1 MGVWGTGIFSDDT
14 ACDVRDSYIDFVGD
28 GVTGPETTEAL
39 LREWSPSLNDPEE
52 APPFWLA
59 LAATQG
65 KCGWLEPHV
74 LQQALNVIDGG
85 SDLER
90 WESGSK
96 DFKKR
101 KGVLFWPAELAQ
113 CDFQGSCEYCYH
125 SCHGYAPACCRSHP
139 VL

>member
-1 MGVWGTGIFSDDT
+1 MGVWSTAIFSDDT
-14 ACDVRDSYIDFVGD
+14 GRDVRDSYIDRVGD
-28 GVTGPETTEAL
+28 GLTGPETTRAL

-90 WESGSK
+90 WESGSRIK
-96 DFKKR
+96 EKINFR
-101 KGVLFWPAELAQ
+101 VARHPRRTQTAGISPPALLNE
-113 CDFQGSCEYCYH
+113 
-125 SCHGYAPACCRSHP
+125 
-139 VL
+139 